1 MADSV
6 SVHVVV
12 VNWNGRDDTLACL
25 ARLERTKTPELV
37 VHVVDNGSSDDSV
50 ARIRAAHPAARL
62 QAFAENRGFAAA
74 ANAGIRAALE
84 AGAGHVFLLNNDAR
98 VEPDTLALL
107 AEAAARRPEC
117 GLYGGKIYLD
127 RGANV
132 LWCCGVKLGGY
143 FNLGRLRGHGRPDR
157 GEYDREEEV
166 DSLTGCGLFVRR
178 EVFERV
184 GLLDEA
190 FWVYVE
196 DADFCVRAREAG
208 FACLYV
214 PRATMEHPGA
224 GSTGGGYSPARK
236 YLTAYGSA
244 LFVKKHGARYP
255 RLGLGFFALDVLSL
269 PLLMAKGLVDGTA
282 RSAWAKTRGILD
294 GLRGRP
300 PDRGVVERGR
310 KPVV

>member
-1 MADSV
+1 MADPV

-12 VNWNGRDDTLACL
+12 VNWNGRDATLACL
-25 ARLERTKTPELV
+25 ERLRAVRSPV
-37 VHVVDNGSSDDSV
+37 IAVHVIDNGSSDDSV
-50 ARIRAAHPAARL
+50 VRIRAAHPAARL
-62 QAFAENRGFAAA
+62 QLFAENRGFAAA
-74 ANAGIRAALE
+74 ANAGIRAAL
-84 AGAGHVFLLNNDAR
+84 ADGARHVFLLNNDAL
-98 VEPDTLALL
+98 VEPDTLARF

-132 LWCCGVKLGGY
+132 LWCCGVKLGGH

-157 GEYDREEEV
+157 GDYEREEEV
-166 DSLTGCGLFVRR
+166 DSLTGCGLFVGR
-178 EVFERV
+178 EVFERI
-184 GLLDEA
+184 GLFDEA

-214 PRATMEHPGA
+214 PGATMEHPGA

-244 LFVKKHGARYP
+244 LFVRKHGRRYP
-255 RLGLGFFALDVLSL
+255 AIGLGFFALDVLAL
-269 PLLMAKGLVDGTA
+269 PLLLAKGLVDGTA
-282 RSAWAKTRGILD
+282 RSAWAKARGIRD
-294 GLRGRP
+294 GLLGRP

-310 KPVV
+310 RAGV